1 MEITKQTTIGDML
14 AYDQG
19 IAYVLMRSGMHC
31 VGCPASQM
39 ESLEE
44 ACGVHGMDVENVI
57 SDINEYLAS
66 KEAKATKEEA

>member
-31 VGCPASQM
+31 VGCPSSIG
-39 ESLEE
+39 ESLEQ
-44 ACGVHGMDVENVI
+44 ACMVHGLDGDQVFQSI
-57 SDINEYLAS
+57 TEYLAE
-66 KEAKATKEEA
+66 KRQL

>member
-31 VGCPASQM
+31 VGCPSSIG
-39 ESLEE
+39 ESLEQ
-44 ACGVHGMDVENVI
+44 ACMVHGVDP
-57 SDINEYLAS
+57 
-66 KEAKATKEEA
+66 EEMVKKLNAHMEGK